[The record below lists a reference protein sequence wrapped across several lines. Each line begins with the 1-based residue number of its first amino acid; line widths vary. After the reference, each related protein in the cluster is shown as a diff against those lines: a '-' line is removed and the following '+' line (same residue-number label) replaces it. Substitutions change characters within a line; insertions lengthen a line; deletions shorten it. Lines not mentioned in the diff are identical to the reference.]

1 MTNPVEL
8 RQFHAV
14 VTTTALHLV
23 RRGQVAPQTFETE
36 YSGFMTSHGPHDRD
50 GMLDTFENE
59 WPDVLLIRRKDIMG
73 FLDGSAAELT
83 L

>member
-1 MTNPVEL
+1 
-8 RQFHAV
+8 
-14 VTTTALHLV
+14 
-23 RRGQVAPQTFETE
+23 
-36 YSGFMTSHGPHDRD
+36 MTSHGPHDRD